1 MMDTDYAGSLLP
13 SLHMEG
19 DHDPHAN
26 YRTNP
31 SSYLAIDGDTG
42 QYSISYYPPK
52 IPKGFTIT
60 PHRRFHGL
68 RQFLVTKDDD
78 DDAYDLVN
86 VGTMMVQNGYAY
98 VAGTV
103 IYLEGPSA
111 SVFRTYIQF
120 PPFAFKFPYKIAAG
134 VRLEEHYEQ
143 LRKKH
148 EDELKEIIK
157 SDVEW
162 TDITQPRIL
171 EFRLTWKNSISPTCS
186 ACGAELPD
194 RVCPDCGFE
203 CLQVENAV
211 NESDT
216 YFGGYQSTEMQLGS
230 GFECLQVNNVDCG
243 MYDDQS
249 TELQLGKAIAGH
261 IKKALKLEMDKICT
275 ANTTINS
282 KLEDISETIKALK
295 LMIQEICTTD
305 TTIKS
310 ELETARAA
318 KREALMEVSRM
329 AEEVLKS
336 NRKAAHVAEQLKAVQ
351 AALAT
356 AKSELET
363 AGADLREAVTGVGTS
378 TEEVRKS
385 KRKAEHV
392 AKQQN
397 LKVQVGPLKKRMPF
411 GSLIADDQEHCLIDN
426 ETYNNN
432 NNKKKKKKKK
442 KKKQKKNVDMP
453 RRFGVPTQQ
462 LCDILGN

>member
-1 MMDTDYAGSLLP
+1 MMDTNYAGSLLP

-31 SSYLAIDGDTG
+31 SSYLAIDG
-42 QYSISYYPPK
+42 
-52 IPKGFTIT
+52 FTIT

-78 DDAYDLVN
+78 DDTYDLVN

-98 VAGTV
+98 VAGT
-103 IYLEGPSA
+103 G
-111 SVFRTYIQF
+111 
-120 PPFAFKFPYKIAAG
+120 
-134 VRLEEHYEQ
+134 EQ

-432 NNKKKKKKKK
+432 NNNNNKKKKKKK